1 MLPMPSRILRQ
12 AAESEGK
19 NAETSELATSRKE
32 AHISVLHFPPYGEV
46 RHLLRIWEGWSR
58 KQITGLRQ
66 AIWNLTGTPQDVV
79 DWTKPDKWITERLE
93 DENHEL
99 AEAIWKRSDGAVNP
113 RYTYGHWSFIQKHNL
128 LDEAASDEL
137 RLTEDG
143 QEFLNH
149 NDGQTVQ
156 HLDEQ
161 EGLIALLSLVK
172 INEPVHV
179 GGIREDWV
187 RHLERNSN
195 FRSPPTFRTALVSR
209 INNLLER
216 NLIERDGV
224 RYSLTG
230 EGSAYLGRFDDG
242 ENADDIT
249 LEFQKSLKLQENRTR
264 ENLLERLLN
273 MDPREFEYLVKFLL
287 GKMGYEN
294 TEVTASSGDG
304 GVDVTA
310 SIEVGITSVKEV
322 IQVKRHS
329 KTTPPK
335 DLDAL
340 RGSLHRF
347 NAIRGTLITTSKF
360 SSKTKESAL
369 DSRAQPITL
378 IDGEKLVE
386 LLIEHEIGVRK
397 HTIHL
402 PDPLPEFE
410 TDESGRD

>member
-1 MLPMPSRILRQ
+1 MLSIPSRILRQ

-19 NAETSELATSRKE
+19 NAENSGLATSRKE
-32 AHISVLHFPPYGEV
+32 AHISVPHFPPYGEV
-46 RHLLRIWEGWSR
+46 RHLLRIWEGQSR
-58 KQITGLRQ
+58 KQITRLRQ

-93 DENHEL
+93 GENHEL

-113 RYTYGHWSFIQKHNL
+113 RYTYGHWSLIQKHNL
-128 LDEAASDEL
+128 LDEAAGGKL

-156 HLDEQ
+156 HLDKQ

-172 INEPVHV
+172 IKEPVHV

-195 FRSPPTFRTALVSR
+195 FRSPATFRTALVSR

-230 EGSAYLGRFDDG
+230 EGSAYFGRFDDG
-242 ENADDIT
+242 ENSDDIT

-264 ENLLERLLN
+264 ENLLARLLK
-273 MDPREFEYLVKFLL
+273 MDPRTFEYLVQFLL
-287 GKMGYEN
+287 DKMGYEN
-294 TEVTASSGDG
+294 VAVTKSSGDG
-304 GVDVTA
+304 GVDVIA

-322 IQVKRHS
+322 VQVKRHRRTIQR
-329 KTTPPK
+329 KE
-335 DLDAL
+335 LDAL

-347 NAIRGTLITTSKF
+347 GAVRGTIVATSKF
-360 SSKTKESAL
+360 TSGTKKAAL
-369 DSRAQPITL
+369 EQGAAPITL

-386 LLIEHEIGVRK
+386 LLIEHKIGVRK